1 MLDFIFEHSTFLAIL
16 GCLLVAFDITKTEKK
31 PWRILA
37 GLGLVG
43 ASLMLRLLEPAG
55 LLSSVGGAFSDVALG
70 FWVAAGFLAVKRSK
84 AQPFFVLGL
93 LAFALAASFFVLS
106 RFFDA
111 ALPTTNTSIL
121 VELGPDDSIEEL
133 HPILSSLDLEV
144 EQAFPTVTLS
154 RDEDLAQVYMVTGSE
169 KALQQ
174 ILPLLQA
181 DTENVDHVAW
191 NEAVGL
197 IEPVSSVEVERDP
210 RRPIVADD
218 PMITSQWALDAINGA
233 EAHQMLKDLNAPAR
247 KAVVAILDTGVDSRH
262 EDLSGIFQKSPGHSD
277 EHGHGTHCA
286 GIAGAATNNGIG
298 MASLNWNGH
307 FVEIRGYKALGDDGL
322 GSLESIAQAII
333 DATDA
338 GADVISMSLGGFA
351 FTPPKVVADAVSYA
365 FEENAI
371 VIAAAGNSN
380 QDAKNHMPSNIEGVI
395 VVSAVD
401 QKNRKASFS
410 NTNTSLNRPIAAP
423 GVDILSLKPNN
434 EYKNNSGT
442 SMATPVVSGLVGVM
456 RAINPA
462 LTAQEAYAILHQT
475 GTRGPDARKVG
486 RTVNAEAALLQLADH
501 AVQ

>member
-1 MLDFIFEHSTFLAIL
+1 MLDLIFEHSTLLAIL
-16 GCLLVAFDITKTEKK
+16 GCLLVAYDITQTEKK

-43 ASLMLRLLEPAG
+43 ATLVLRLLEPAG

-70 FWVAAGFLAVKRSK
+70 FWFAAGFLAVKRAK

-93 LAFALAASFFVLS
+93 IAFALATSFFVLA
-106 RFFDA
+106 RFFDVT
-111 ALPTTNTSIL
+111 LPGSTKSML
-121 VELGPDDSIEEL
+121 VELGPDDTIEEL
-133 HPILSSLDLEV
+133 HPVFASFDLEI
-144 EQAFPTVTLS
+144 ERAFPTVSLA
-154 RDEDLAQVYMVTGSE
+154 RDENLAQVYLLTGSE
-169 KALQQ
+169 NALQQ
-174 ILPLLQA
+174 VLPLLEA

-197 IEPVSSVEVERDP
+197 IEPVSSTSIERDP
-210 RRPIVADD
+210 NRPIVADD
-218 PMITSQWALDAINGA
+218 PMIASQWALDAIHGA
-233 EAHQMLKDLNAPAR
+233 EAHQFLKDQGVPSR
-247 KAVVAILDTGVDSRH
+247 KAVVAILDTGVDANH
-262 EDLSGIFQKSPGHSD
+262 EDLSSIFHTSPGNSD

-286 GIAGAATNNGIG
+286 GIAGAATNNAIG
-298 MASLNWNGH
+298 MASLNWNGD

-365 FEENAI
+365 FSENAI

-395 VVSAVD
+395 VVAAVD

-410 NTNTSLNRPIAAP
+410 NTNTSLSRPIAAP

-456 RAINPA
+456 RALNPE
-462 LTAQEAYAILHQT
+462 LTSQEAYSILHET
-475 GTRGPDARKVG
+475 GTLGSDARRVG
-486 RTVNAEAALLQLADH
+486 RTVNAEAALKQLAENSL
-501 AVQ
+501 Q